1 MARSASL
8 SGRCSASAAATAP
21 QKASPARVV
30 STSPTWYAGTRNAAA
45 SVAQSS
51 MPAGSSPAPSAS
63 PSLTTSKSASVK
75 GCSKSGA
82 SGAALSTT
90 RAPAS
95 WPNRAA
101 ATQVSTKGTFN
112 CSSSTEVAASRLFSA
127 SRCSGARR
135 RSAPGD
141 TAIMFFPHWSTTTS
155 ATPVGVSVMTSWLRS
170 MSCRPSAALIV
181 APD

>member
-1 MARSASL
+1 M
-8 SGRCSASAAATAP
+8 
-21 QKASPARVV
+21 V

-45 SVAQSS
+45 SAAQSS
-51 MPAGSSPAPSAS
+51 MSAGSSPVPTAFLNVSAS
-63 PSLTTSKSASVK
+63 PSSTTSMSASVK

-82 SGAALSTT
+82 SRAALSTT
-90 RAPAS
+90 HAPTS

-135 RSAPGD
+135 RLAPGD
-141 TAIMFFPHWSTTTS
+141 TAIMFFPHRSTTTS

-170 MSCRPSAALIV
+170 MSCRLSAALIV
-181 APD
+181 APN